1 LSTPTKSSVRGLVK
15 SELVHHTDTSTTRCM
30 GRNWFA
36 SHDTYGFGAWDGRF
50 EVVCWKRNEVPLAE
64 NSVVGRK
71 VGKSRRGL
79 RHLSQL
85 SLFSDVF
92 KRVVSDLCELCII
105 KILLKST
112 SHAIYCPSL
121 PSLDNL
127 GQRFARTSGHI
138 LSTHFKIYAM
148 KSKPFNAAK

>member
-1 LSTPTKSSVRGLVK
+1 MSTPTKSLARGLVK
-15 SELVHHTDTSTTRCM
+15 SELVHYTDTPTTRFM
-30 GRNWFA
+30 GSNWLA
-36 SHDTYGFGAWDGRF
+36 SHDTYGFGTWDGRF

-64 NSVVGRK
+64 NNAIGRK

-92 KRVVSDLCELCII
+92 KRVVSGLWELCIS

-112 SHAIYCPSL
+112 SHAIYCPFL
-121 PSLDNL
+121 RSLDNL
-127 GQRFARTSGHI
+127 GSVSREHQAIFYQRI
-138 LSTHFKIYAM
+138 
-148 KSKPFNAAK
+148 SKFMQ